1 MEEVGLDDFPRP
13 LRLSREMRG
22 TVVSAVPDRHASTC
36 KGVECVISVLT
47 ACSHVLFPVA
57 R

>member
-1 MEEVGLDDFPRP
+1 MEKVGLDDFPRP
-13 LRLSREMRG
+13 LCLSREIGG
-22 TVVSAVPDRHASTC
+22 TVVSAVTDRHASNC
-36 KGVECVISVLT
+36 KGVECVTSVLT